1 MKNEVKKKMHE
12 LQLASLHQS
21 HRKTGVKTKISTALR
36 ENTSRRSQSQPRR
49 CHAESRVR
57 IDSLHA
63 KQRTATPPAP
73 PAFIVFDHFP
83 SPRIYNDSCEIFAG
97 A

>member
-21 HRKTGVKTKISTALR
+21 HRKTRVKTKISTPLR
-36 ENTSRRSQSQPRR
+36 ENSSQRFPIAAVTMPSRRPRQHR
-49 CHAESRVR
+49 FVVCGAAHRN
-57 IDSLHA
+57 
-63 KQRTATPPAP
+63 ATHVA
-73 PAFIVFDHFP
+73 AFLVFDHFR